1 MMNVEEILKCKNY
14 KDLVLHS
21 NFENKFNQILAKFD
35 SLSKHSQYKK
45 IQKVSFIQSSENKED
60 NILVMM
66 NKLTPTNFN
75 TISEKLVIQVS
86 NHNIISFVEQILI
99 YSSKLEI
106 NTKYLWSLIVNLCSN
121 TTLSEE
127 NELQITIM
135 IQHYIDLFLNTFD
148 IHKKNDLTHEQ
159 YGEFVNR
166 LRENKE
172 VINRLNLVI
181 CILESSKLQFFKRKI
196 DINCLLIILMD
207 KLIQI
212 INNNINENLC
222 FVLLECILL
231 LIPHEMLRKNP
242 FAYKKFK
249 NTFDSPVFRNKLS
262 NKNRFKLQDIIDFVN
277 NELQ

>member
-21 NFENKFNQILAKFD
+21 NFEKKFNQILAKFD

-106 NTKYLWSLIVNLCSN
+106 NTQFLWSLIVNLCSN

-127 NELQITIM
+127 NKEQINIM
-135 IQHYIDLFLNTFD
+135 MQNYIDEFLNTFD

-172 VINRLNLVI
+172 VINRLNLVV
-181 CILESSKLQFFKRKI
+181 CILESSKLEFFKRKI

-249 NTFDSPVFRNKLS
+249 NTFDSSVFKKKLS

-277 NELQ
+277 RELQ

>member
-1 MMNVEEILKCKNY
+1 
-14 KDLVLHS
+14 
-21 NFENKFNQILAKFD
+21 
-35 SLSKHSQYKK
+35 
-45 IQKVSFIQSSENKED
+45 
-60 NILVMM
+60 M

-86 NHNIISFVEQILI
+86 NQNIISFVDQILT

-106 NTKYLWSLIVNLCSN
+106 NTQFLWSLIVNLCSN
-121 TTLSEE
+121 TTLSDE
-127 NELQITIM
+127 NEQQINIM
-135 IQHYIDLFLNTFD
+135 IQHHIDEFLITFD

-181 CILESSKLQFFKRKI
+181 CILESSKLEFFKRKI

-249 NTFDSPVFRNKLS
+249 NTFDSSVFTNKLS

-277 NELQ
+277 KELQ